1 MREYF
6 TLYTTDQF
14 HILRTV
20 LDTFYEVPTRRILC
34 NNQELLQLVI
44 ISFTLTHNRTN
55 AAKALAHKNLTEKGH
70 HNEKWRFIQVETSP
84 MPPHPTPRTR
94 LYTFKRIESDSIQ
107 IGLNIHILFEFDVF
121 DIPNTQS
128 VANVTPWRCFTSVLV
143 PEKLYV
149 CDISKASSR
158 FDRENANHDPPI
170 PTPHPPVELYSSLQ
184 VFGSKCPRSLFSFP
198 SLLHFVLA
206 SLGPNTTNILR

>member
-20 LDTFYEVPTRRILC
+20 LDTFYKVPTRRIVC
-34 NNQELLQLVI
+34 HNQELLQLVI

-70 HNEKWRFIQVETSP
+70 HNEKWRFIQVETRP
-84 MPPHPTPRTR
+84 MPPDPTPRTR

-107 IGLNIHILFEFDVF
+107 SGLNIHILFVFDVF
-121 DIPNTQS
+121 DFPNTLS

-143 PEKLYV
+143 PEKLNMFV
-149 CDISKASSR
+149 TSVKRLFQVWPREGKSR
-158 FDRENANHDPPI
+158 PAH
-170 PTPHPPVELYSSLQ
+170 PHPSSSCRALLQSAGIWLQ
-184 VFGSKCPRSLFSFP
+184 VSKKFVFFSF
-198 SLLHFVLA
+198 VV
-206 SLGPNTTNILR
+206 TLRFSVVGTKYH

>member
-1 MREYF
+1 MVFSSVVSAERISHSSYVSLNSSFFFLLLSMREYF

-20 LDTFYEVPTRRILC
+20 LDTFYKVPTRRIVC
-34 NNQELLQLVI
+34 HNQELLQLVI

-70 HNEKWRFIQVETSP
+70 HNEKWRFIQVETRP
-84 MPPHPTPRTR
+84 MPPDPTPRTR

-107 IGLNIHILFEFDVF
+107 SGLNIHILFVFDVF
-121 DIPNTQS
+121 DFPNTLS

-143 PEKLYV
+143 PEKLNMFV
-149 CDISKASSR
+149 TSVKR
-158 FDRENANHDPPI
+158 LF
-170 PTPHPPVELYSSLQ
+170 Q
-184 VFGSKCPRSLFSFP
+184 V
-198 SLLHFVLA
+198 
-206 SLGPNTTNILR
+206 